1 MGGPTNK
8 LLAYIAANIKVQDS
22 LKIIFDNKSFSHY
35 DWDNNLICI
44 EKFNLES
51 IIAHEFG
58 HYAIEKIFCNA
69 SIPLNNSFQ
78 ILKADFVKNAP
89 YQNDDKIFLPKNN

>member
-1 MGGPTNK
+1 M
-8 LLAYIAANIKVQDS
+8 QDS

-44 EKFNLES
+44 GAEKLNLES
-51 IIAHEFG
+51 IIAHKFG
-58 HYAIEKIFCNA
+58 HYAIEKTLYNA

-78 ILKADFVKNAP
+78 ILKTDFVKNVP
-89 YQNDDKIFLPKNN
+89 YQNDDKIFLPKNFDSLKRLINSSY

>member
-1 MGGPTNK
+1 M
-8 LLAYIAANIKVQDS
+8 QDS

-44 EKFNLES
+44 GAEKLNLES

-58 HYAIEKIFCNA
+58 HYAIEKILYNA

-78 ILKADFVKNAP
+78 ILKTDFVKNVP
-89 YQNDDKIFLPKNN
+89 YQNVW